1 MEPTPHPDPLQ
12 RSHSLRGPGRG
23 WSFLLVP
30 LSVPSGVFWSL
41 RSQLPVTAC
50 GTEPGR
56 GPPRGLLSAAPPT
69 SGTGAA
75 CCAVSLSSP
84 GFHEATPQMETGGGV
99 PGPSLQETGDGA
111 GALLWDEESGRGAL
125 RGGTPFPLA
134 AWGWCRAR
142 GGSAPCSLRAPG
154 RAHVGRAECRFL
166 EGLRASRS
174 GALCPVSHRARC
186 CWPRSPDLPRGG
198 REQETEPTAPALCG
212 ASGPPSQPPGS
223 PGPRP
228 GQFPAKRERWLC
240 IGKARD
246 RLLSRS
252 SLVAPASG

>member
-41 RSQLPVTAC
+41 RSQLPVRAC

-134 AWGWCRAR
+134 ARGWCRAR

-166 EGLRASRS
+166 EGLRRPVGPAARVPFVLSLTERGAAGRVLQTCHVGVGNRKQSPLPLPSAGPAVRPASR
-174 GALCPVSHRARC
+174 RAR
-186 CWPRSPDLPRGG
+186 R
-198 REQETEPTAPALCG
+198 ALVLASSLLSGSVGC
-212 ASGPPSQPPGS
+212 ASGRHGTDP
-223 PGPRP
+223 
-228 GQFPAKRERWLC
+228 
-240 IGKARD
+240 
-246 RLLSRS
+246 
-252 SLVAPASG
+252 